1 MNEETIDPLQNNI
14 RAATTIV
21 NTVKSTLGPMGR
33 DKMMVDTGGDTIIT
47 NDGATILREL
57 DVGHPGAKMMVD
69 ISKTQESLCYDGTT
83 STVVFSGQLLKES
96 ENLFSKGLHPN
107 LVAKGYNRA
116 ARMAIE
122 HLDTLATDNFD
133 PSADEDTLIHNIAA
147 TAITGKSLEAAS
159 DIVARLCVEA
169 VQTAGDADSVKVMS
183 LSGGALHD
191 SYFFNGYVV
200 NKDSVLDTQIEL
212 TEKGNVSILLM
223 NNGLE
228 PTKEKENVQ
237 MQFTDVQGY
246 TAFKDG
252 DKDDLLDKAKRIST
266 MMTNGGVVF
275 VRDGCTDEV
284 VNYLHKQDIAVVR
297 RLPESTMKG
306 LSSTLGI
313 SIAQN
318 PDDIENCAFGV
329 IEKIKHDDIYYL
341 FVSSK
346 THESKQS
353 TLILRGAS
361 PSTLDEVA
369 RGFDDALG
377 VVSIIMNGGRMVW
390 GGGSTYVSMAN
401 HLRNN
406 SASVEGRGQMAIN
419 AFADALEVIPATI
432 AENAGHD
439 PLDCILSLRHAV
451 NEGHIWFGPD
461 VEEGGIA
468 NMMDLGVV
476 EPLDLVKQAVL
487 SATEVTSAILKIDDI
502 IAKRGE

>member
-1 MNEETIDPLQNNI
+1 MNEDKIDPLQNNI

-33 DKMMVDTGGDTIIT
+33 DKMMVDAGGDTIIT

-107 LVAKGYNRA
+107 LVAKGYNQA
-116 ARMAIE
+116 ARMAIK
-122 HLDTLATDNFD
+122 HLETLAIDGGMTPHD
-133 PSADEDTLIHNIAA
+133 IAK

-169 VQTAGDADSVKVMS
+169 VETAGDADSVKVMS
-183 LSGGALHD
+183 LSGGALQD

-200 NKDSVLDTQIEL
+200 NKDSVLDTEI
-212 TEKGNVSILLM
+212 KGTDVSILLM

-246 TAFKDG
+246 TAFKEG
-252 DKDDLLDKAKRIST
+252 DKDDLLERARRIT
-266 MMTNGGVVF
+266 NMMPKGGVIF

-313 SIAQN
+313 DIAQN

-329 IEKIKHDDIYYL
+329 IEKVKHDDINYF
-341 FVSSK
+341 FVASDS
-346 THESKQS
+346 HESNQS

-377 VVSIIMNGGRMVW
+377 VVSMVMNGGRMVW

-406 SASVEGRGQMAIN
+406 SATVEGRGQMAIN

-439 PLDCILSLRHAV
+439 PLDCLLSLRHAIS
-451 NEGHIWFGPD
+451 EGRIDRGPD
-461 VEEGGIA
+461 VENGGITS
-468 NMMDLGVV
+468 MQDLGVV

>member
-1 MNEETIDPLQNNI
+1 MNEENTDPLQNNI

-33 DKMMVDTGGDTIIT
+33 DKMMVDAGGDTIIT

-83 STVVFSGQLLKES
+83 STVVFAGQLLKES

-107 LVAKGYNRA
+107 LVAKGYNQA

-122 HLDTLATDNFD
+122 HLNTLATDGGMTPHD
-133 PSADEDTLIHNIAA
+133 IAK
-147 TAITGKSLEAAS
+147 TAITGKSLESAS
-159 DIVARLCVEA
+159 EVVAELCVKA
-169 VQTAGDADSVKVMS
+169 VETAGDADNVKVMS
-183 LSGGALHD
+183 LSGGALQD

-200 NKDSVLDTQIEL
+200 NKDSVLETHD
-212 TEKGNVSILLM
+212 GNPSIILM

-237 MQFTDVQGY
+237 MQFTDLQGY
-246 TAFKDG
+246 TAFKEG
-252 DKDDLLDKAKRIST
+252 DKDDLLERAKRIAQLLPD
-266 MMTNGGVVF
+266 GGMIF
-275 VRDGCTDEV
+275 IRDGCTDEV
-284 VNYLHKQDIAVVR
+284 VNYLHKQNIAVVR

-306 LSSTLGI
+306 LASTLGI

-318 PDDIENCAFGV
+318 PDDIEDVAYGNV
-329 IEKIKHDDIYYL
+329 EKVKHDDINYF
-341 FVSSK
+341 FVSSEDNK
-346 THESKQS
+346 SDQS

-377 VVSIIMNGGRMVW
+377 VVSMIMNGGQMVY

-401 HLRNN
+401 YLRNN

-419 AFADALEVIPATI
+419 AFADALEIIPATI

-439 PLDCILSLRHAV
+439 PLDCLLSLRHAIS
-451 NEGHIWFGPD
+451 EGRMQYGPD
-461 VEEGGIA
+461 VENGGITS
-468 NMMDLGVV
+468 MQDLGVV
-476 EPLDLVKQAVL
+476 EPLDLVKQAIL

-502 IAKRGE
+502 IAKRAE

>member
-1 MNEETIDPLQNNI
+1 MNEEKTDPLQNNI

-33 DKMMVDTGGDTIIT
+33 DKMMVDAGGDTIIT

-57 DVGHPGAKMMVD
+57 DVGHPGARMMVD

-107 LVAKGYNRA
+107 LVAKGYNQA

-122 HLDTLATDNFD
+122 HLEMMAIDGGMTPHD
-133 PSADEDTLIHNIAA
+133 IAK
-147 TAITGKSLEAAS
+147 TAITGKSLETAA
-159 DIVARLCVEA
+159 DVVAKLCVEA
-169 VQTAGDADSVKVMS
+169 VETAGDADSVKVMS
-183 LSGGALHD
+183 LSGGSLHD

-200 NKDSVLDTQIEL
+200 NKDSVLEYDGSLDES
-212 TEKGNVSILLM
+212 VILL

-228 PTKEKENVQ
+228 PSKEKENVQ
-237 MQFTDVQGY
+237 MQFTDLQGY
-246 TAFKDG
+246 TAFKEG
-252 DKDDLLDKAKRIST
+252 DKDDLLDRAKRIAALLP
-266 MMTNGGVVF
+266 NGGLIF
-275 VRDGCTDEV
+275 IRDGCTDEV
-284 VNYLHKQDIAVVR
+284 VNYLHKQNIAVVR

-306 LSSTLGI
+306 LSTTLGI
-313 SIAQN
+313 NIAQN
-318 PDDIENCAFGV
+318 PDDIEDVAHGKV
-329 IEKIKHDDIYYL
+329 EKVKHDDINYF
-341 FVSSK
+341 FVASD
-346 THESKQS
+346 THESNQS

-377 VVSIIMNGGRMVW
+377 VVSMVMNGGRMVY

-406 SASVEGRGQMAIN
+406 SATVEGRGQMAIN

-439 PLDCILSLRHAV
+439 PLDCLLSLRHAIS
-451 NEGHIWFGPD
+451 EGHIQYGPD
-461 VEEGGIA
+461 VENGGITS
-468 NMMDLGVV
+468 MQDLGVV
-476 EPLDLVKQAVL
+476 EPLDLVKQAIL

-502 IAKRGE
+502 IAKRAE

>member
-1 MNEETIDPLQNNI
+1 MNEDKIDPLQNNI

-33 DKMMVDTGGDTIIT
+33 DKMMVDAAGDTIIT

-96 ENLFSKGLHPN
+96 ENLFTKGLHPN
-107 LVAKGYNRA
+107 LVAKGYNKA

-122 HLDTLATDNFD
+122 HLENLATENGMTPHD
-133 PSADEDTLIHNIAA
+133 IAK
-147 TAITGKSLEAAS
+147 TAITGKSLESAA
-159 DIVARLCVEA
+159 DVVAELCVEA
-169 VQTAGDADSVKVMS
+169 VETAGDADSVKVMS
-183 LSGGALHD
+183 LSGGSLHD

-200 NKDSVLDTQIEL
+200 NKDSVLDTE
-212 TEKGNVSILLM
+212 VSEHSKDLGIAILLL

-228 PTKEKENVQ
+228 PGKEKENVQ
-237 MQFTDVQGY
+237 MQFTDLQGY
-246 TAFKDG
+246 TAFKEG
-252 DKDDLLDKAKRIST
+252 DKDDLLDRAKRIAALLS
-266 MMTNGGVVF
+266 NGGIVF

-284 VNYLHKQDIAVVR
+284 VNYLHKQNIAVVR

-306 LSSTLGI
+306 LSTTLGI
-313 SIAQN
+313 NIAQN
-318 PDDIENCAFGV
+318 PDDIEDVAYGKV
-329 IEKIKHDDIYYL
+329 EKVKHDDIKYI
-341 FVSSK
+341 FVASETNQSN
-346 THESKQS
+346 QS

-377 VVSIIMNGGRMVW
+377 VVSMVMNGGRMVY

-439 PLDCILSLRHAV
+439 PLDCLLSLRHAV
-451 NEGHIWFGPD
+451 SEGRIECGPD
-461 VEEGGIA
+461 VENGGITS
-468 NMMDLGVV
+468 MQDLGVV
-476 EPLDLVKQAVL
+476 EPLDLVKQAIL

>member
-1 MNEETIDPLQNNI
+1 MNEDKIDPLQNNI

-33 DKMMVDTGGDTIIT
+33 DKMMVDAAGDTIIT

-96 ENLFSKGLHPN
+96 ENLFTKGLHPN
-107 LVAKGYNRA
+107 LVAKGYNQA
-116 ARMAIE
+116 SRMAIQ
-122 HLDTLATDNFD
+122 HLETLATDGGMTPHD
-133 PSADEDTLIHNIAA
+133 IAK
-147 TAITGKSLEAAS
+147 TAITGKSLETAA
-159 DIVARLCVEA
+159 DVVAELCVEA
-169 VQTAGDADSVKVMS
+169 VETAGDADSVKVMS
-183 LSGGALHD
+183 LSGGSLHD

-200 NKDSVLDTQIEL
+200 NKDSVLEYDGSLDES
-212 TEKGNVSILLM
+212 VILL

-228 PTKEKENVQ
+228 PSKEKENVQ
-237 MQFTDVQGY
+237 MQFTDLQGY
-246 TAFKDG
+246 TAFKEG
-252 DKDDLLDKAKRIST
+252 DKDDLLDRAKRIAALLP
-266 MMTNGGVVF
+266 NGGLIF
-275 VRDGCTDEV
+275 IRDGCTDEV
-284 VNYLHKQDIAVVR
+284 VNYLHKQNIAVVR

-306 LSSTLGI
+306 LSTTLGI
-313 SIAQN
+313 NIAQN
-318 PDDIENCAFGV
+318 PDDIEDVAYGKV
-329 IEKIKHDDIYYL
+329 EKVKHDDINYF
-341 FVSSK
+341 FVSSDA
-346 THESKQS
+346 HESNQS

-377 VVSIIMNGGRMVW
+377 VVSMVMNGGRMVY

-406 SASVEGRGQMAIN
+406 SATVEGRGQMAIN

-439 PLDCILSLRHAV
+439 PLDCLLSLRHAIS
-451 NEGHIWFGPD
+451 EGHIQYGPD
-461 VEEGGIA
+461 VENGGIA
-468 NMMDLGVV
+468 SMQDLSVV
-476 EPLDLVKQAVL
+476 EPLDLVKQAIL
-487 SATEVTSAILKIDDI
+487 SATEVTCAILKIDDI

>member
-1 MNEETIDPLQNNI
+1 MNEDKIDPLQNNI

-33 DKMMVDTGGDTIIT
+33 DKMMVDAGGDTIIT

-96 ENLFSKGLHPN
+96 ENLFTKGLHPN
-107 LVAKGYNRA
+107 LVAKGYNQA

-122 HLDTLATDNFD
+122 HLETLATDGGMTPHD
-133 PSADEDTLIHNIAA
+133 IAK
-147 TAITGKSLEAAS
+147 TAITGKSLETAA
-159 DIVARLCVEA
+159 DVVAELCVEA
-169 VQTAGDADSVKVMS
+169 VETAGDADSVKVMS
-183 LSGGALHD
+183 LSGGSLHD

-200 NKDSVLDTQIEL
+200 NKDSVLEYDGSLDES
-212 TEKGNVSILLM
+212 VILL

-228 PTKEKENVQ
+228 PSKEKENVQ
-237 MQFTDVQGY
+237 MQFTDLQGY
-246 TAFKDG
+246 TAFKEG
-252 DKDDLLDKAKRIST
+252 DKDDLLDRAKRIAALLP
-266 MMTNGGVVF
+266 NGGLIF
-275 VRDGCTDEV
+275 IRDGCTDEV
-284 VNYLHKQDIAVVR
+284 VNYLHKQNIAVVR

-306 LSSTLGI
+306 LSTTLGI
-313 SIAQN
+313 NIAQN
-318 PDDIENCAFGV
+318 PDDIEDVAYGKV
-329 IEKIKHDDIYYL
+329 EKVKHDDINYF
-341 FVSSK
+341 FVASD
-346 THESKQS
+346 THESNQS

-377 VVSIIMNGGRMVW
+377 VVSMVMNGGRMVY

-401 HLRNN
+401 HLRNK
-406 SASVEGRGQMAIN
+406 SATVEGRGQMAIN

-439 PLDCILSLRHAV
+439 PLDCLLSLRHAIS
-451 NEGHIWFGPD
+451 EGRIQFGPD
-461 VEEGGIA
+461 VENGGITS
-468 NMMDLGVV
+468 MQDLGVV
-476 EPLDLVKQAVL
+476 EPLDLVKQAIL